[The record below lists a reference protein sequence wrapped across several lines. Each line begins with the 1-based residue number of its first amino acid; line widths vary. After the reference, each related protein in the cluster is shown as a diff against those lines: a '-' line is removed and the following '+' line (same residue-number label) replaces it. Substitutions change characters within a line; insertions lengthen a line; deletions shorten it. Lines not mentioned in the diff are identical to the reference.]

1 LLRYEDCWLQS
12 VSQSDIFFYMRVF
25 KNKWFTRWA
34 RGEDIPDATLLK
46 IAAEVVDGKVEA
58 NLGGCLFKKRI
69 ARTGQGKSGGYR
81 TIVGYKRPNSERII
95 FLYAFAKNVKAN
107 ISNKEEAALNLAA
120 EAFISADD
128 GQVDELLAEGSI
140 GEVQHHE

>member
-1 LLRYEDCWLQS
+1 
-12 VSQSDIFFYMRVF
+12 MRVF
-25 KNKWFTRWA
+25 KNKWFSRWA
-34 RGEDIPDATLLK
+34 RGENIPDATLLK
-46 IAAEVVDGKVEA
+46 VAAEVVAGKVEA

-69 ARTGQGKSGGYR
+69 ARTGEGKSGGYR
-81 TIVGYKRPNSERII
+81 AIVGYKRPNSERII

-107 ISNKEEAALNLAA
+107 ISNKEEEALNLAA

-128 GQVDELLAEGSI
+128 MKINRLLAEGSI